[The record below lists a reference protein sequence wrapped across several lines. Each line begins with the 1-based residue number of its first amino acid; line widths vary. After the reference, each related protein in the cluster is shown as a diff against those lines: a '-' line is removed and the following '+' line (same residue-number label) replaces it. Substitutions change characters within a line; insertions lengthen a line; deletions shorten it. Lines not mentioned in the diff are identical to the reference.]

1 MKKILAIATMAALA
15 AGAFAEG
22 ITFGSWGR
30 GLFVVSNGYDEAEDE
45 NIVTGDINQ
54 SWGGNAPR
62 TALAIHG
69 DSENVGFALDIHS
82 NGYSLGQGDN
92 AYIYVKPLP
101 IVTAYLGKLD
111 VNVLRSDAAYGLW
124 AWDRLGYV
132 GSFGEG
138 AIFPDLLDRNLS
150 VVATPVEGLTIGAA
164 VNTGLDGTQT
174 NIKNLFGNNSAAALG
189 YTIPGVGTVKL
200 GIHGNN
206 NGVNEELDE
215 EIAYTTINAA
225 FEYTGVENLYA
236 AIGIQTPSAKKVYG
250 WTKTAATED
259 SYEWAALAT
268 PDYGDESTAGAG
280 YWKKTAATD
289 AGWKYTD
296 DDGNP
301 IAAQTPTINLYARY
315 KADAAT
321 IHFSGTIKLFC
332 DDIEEGDIGEDGNA
346 LGFYVGAGV
355 DYDLGEGLG
364 VFADIR
370 YANGIWTQSSS
381 ADNTDNLVLG
391 FGVQKGF
398 SNGVLG
404 VAFEGSTNSNG
415 RNKYDGDDVFAWE
428 IPVKFEYWF

>member
-30 GLFVVSNGYDEAEDE
+30 GMFVVSNGYDKAEDE
-45 NIVTGDINQ
+45 DIVTGDIHQ
-54 SWGGNAPR
+54 SWSGSAPR

-111 VNVLRSDAAYGLW
+111 INILRSDAAYGLW
-124 AWDRLGYV
+124 NWDRLGV
-132 GSFGEG
+132 VDKNGTGGEG
-138 AIFPDLLDRNLS
+138 FIFPDILDKNLA
-150 VVATPVEGLTIGAA
+150 VVATPVEGLTIGAGI
-164 VNTGLDGTQT
+164 NTGLDGSQTQL
-174 NIKNLFGNNSAAALG
+174 KNLFGNNSGAALA
-189 YTIPGVGTVKL
+189 YTIPGVGTAKL
-200 GIHGNN
+200 GIRANP
-206 NGVNEELDE
+206 NGLSEDWEDE
-215 EIAYTTINAA
+215 VSYTTINAA

-236 AIGIQTPSAKKVYG
+236 AIGIQTPSAKKVY
-250 WTKTAATED
+250 TM
-259 SYEWAALAT
+259 S
-268 PDYGDESTAGAG
+268 
-280 YWKKTAATD
+280 ATD
-289 AGWKYTD
+289 ATAD
-296 DDGNP
+296 S
-301 IAAQTPTINLYARY
+301 AVTPVINLYARY
-315 KADAAT
+315 NAGAAT
-321 IHFSGTIKLFC
+321 VHFTGAVKLFC
-332 DDIEEGDIGEDGNA
+332 DDEEEGDVGEDGNA

-364 VFADIR
+364 IFADIR
-370 YANGIWTQSSS
+370 YANGIWCNSSS
-381 ADNTDNLVLG
+381 GDNTDNLVLG
-391 FGVQKGF
+391 LGVSKGF

-415 RNKYDGDDVFAWE
+415 RAAAYKDVDVFAWE